1 MNGRKIASLLQQGYR
16 MPKPK
21 HVDYE
26 LHVFEQP
33 FKYNIGNK
41 QPTFRLISYLFPCF
55 YKYGIKT
62 KCWEEKPDERSPFSE
77 P

>member
-1 MNGRKIASLLQQGYR
+1 MKGSKIASLLQQGYR

-26 LHVFEQP
+26 LYVFEQP

-41 QPTFRLISYLFPCF
+41 QPAFRLSYQTKLSVISYLFP
-55 YKYGIKT
+55 T
-62 KCWEEKPDERSPFSE
+62 NE
-77 P
+77 

>member
-26 LHVFEQP
+26 LYVFEQP
-33 FKYNIGNK
+33 LKYNIGNK
-41 QPTFRLISYLFPCF
+41 QPTFRLKERAERGTMQSV
-55 YKYGIKT
+55 
-62 KCWEEKPDERSPFSE
+62 KPTLLL
-77 P
+77 

>member
-1 MNGRKIASLLQQGYR
+1 

-26 LHVFEQP
+26 LYVFEQP

-41 QPTFRLISYLFPCF
+41 QPAFRLISYLFPTNE
-55 YKYGIKT
+55 YVKMT
-62 KCWEEKPDERSPFSE
+62 L
-77 P
+77 

>member
-1 MNGRKIASLLQQGYR
+1 MDAWMNGRKIASLLQQGYR

-33 FKYNIGNK
+33 FKYNIGDK
-41 QPTFRLISYLFPCF
+41 QPTFRLISYLFP
-55 YKYGIKT
+55 T
-62 KCWEEKPDERSPFSE
+62 NE
-77 P
+77 